1 MMKSFKD
8 LGFVTLIAVVLV
20 FMVMASQFESIREP
34 FVILFTIPLAVIG
47 VIWILLLTGTA
58 LSLISGIGVLILVGV
73 VTKNGIVYIDY
84 VNQLRR
90 KQGMELEQAAMRGG
104 QIRMRPIIMTA
115 LTTMFGLIPLAL
127 KIGEGSE
134 LWSPLGRAVI
144 GGLFVSTFLTLIF
157 IPTMYVTF
165 ERSAEKRRLKRQQ
178 KT

>member
-1 MMKSFKD
+1 M
-8 LGFVTLIAVVLV
+8 L
-20 FMVMASQFESIREP
+20 
-34 FVILFTIPLAVIG
+34 LA
-47 VIWILLLTGTA
+47 TGTA

-90 KQGMELEQAAMRGG
+90 NKGMKLEEAAKYGG

-127 KIGEGSE
+127 KLGEGAE

-157 IPTMYVTF
+157 IPVVYVSF
-165 ERSAEKRRLKRQQ
+165 ELSAEKRRLKRAQ
-178 KT
+178 KA